1 MDHLEPPDKGTA
13 LQRPYS
19 PLEPP
24 GSLADKGGDVLGGL
38 LASDVFGVIND
49 PDTFAQRAE
58 AQANIRI
65 LGQALLV
72 PPANALEQVMT
83 KVSGKPVEYGSA
95 VRAAQEVFARRE
107 QKPASLAGIAR

>member
-1 MDHLEPPDKGTA
+1 LDHLEPPDKGTT

-72 PPANALEQVMT
+72 PPANALEQVPADEDR
-83 KVSGKPVEYGSA
+83 VAAEGDHAEG
-95 VRAAQEVFARRE
+95 RAKIKIARRAPV
-107 QKPASLAGIAR
+107 K